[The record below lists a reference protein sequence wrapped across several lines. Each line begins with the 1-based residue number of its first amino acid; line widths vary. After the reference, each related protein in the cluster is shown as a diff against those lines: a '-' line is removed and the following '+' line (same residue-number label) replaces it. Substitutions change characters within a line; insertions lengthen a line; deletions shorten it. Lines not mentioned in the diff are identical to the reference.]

1 MKKSLIFTLLASLP
15 LVTSIAWA
23 ADVHHGK
30 DHKATTTMPMT
41 EKDKQ
46 MDTEKQMKMQ
56 ENMLRMHEQM
66 HKIMDA
72 KTPQDREMLMK
83 EHQKMMHD
91 SMHMMKG
98 MMGGSGK
105 MDKMDGS
112 GKMDKMD
119 GSGKM
124 DGGMK
129 PKY

>member
-30 DHKATTTMPMT
+30 DHKAASTMPMT

-72 KTPQDREMLMK
+72 KTPQDREMLLK
-83 EHQKMMHD
+83 EHQKMMQD

-98 MMGGSGK
+98 MMGGKGK
-105 MDKMDGS
+105 MDGT
-112 GKMDKMD
+112 DKMD

>member
-1 MKKSLIFTLLASLP
+1 MKKSLIVSLLVSLP

-30 DHKATTTMPMT
+30 DHKAASTTPMT

-46 MDTEKQMKMQ
+46 MDAEKQMKMQ

-66 HKIMDA
+66 HKIMEA
-72 KTPQDREMLMK
+72 KTPQDREMHMK
-83 EHQKMMHD
+83 EHAKMMHD

-105 MDKMDGS
+105 MDKMES
-112 GKMDKMD
+112 
-119 GSGKM
+119 
-124 DGGMK
+124 GMK
-129 PKY
+129 PK

>member
-1 MKKSLIFTLLASLP
+1 MKKSLIVSLLVSLP

-30 DHKATTTMPMT
+30 DHKAASTMPMT

-46 MDTEKQMKMQ
+46 MDAEKQMKMQ

-66 HKIMDA
+66 HKIMEA
-72 KTPQDREMLMK
+72 KTPQDREMHMK
-83 EHQKMMHD
+83 EHAKMMHD

-98 MMGGSGK
+98 TMGGKGK
-105 MDKMDGS
+105 MESGDKMD
-112 GKMDKMD
+112 
-119 GSGKM
+119 KM